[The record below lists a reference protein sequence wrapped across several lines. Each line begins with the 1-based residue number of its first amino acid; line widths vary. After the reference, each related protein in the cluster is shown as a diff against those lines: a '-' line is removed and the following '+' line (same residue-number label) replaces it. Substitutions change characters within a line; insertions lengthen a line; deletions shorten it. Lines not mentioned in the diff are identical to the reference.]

1 MLRKSFFTI
10 LITFIFLTLV
20 FSVAAQKK
28 NSRKVPTKK
37 TAAVQ
42 TKTAVKQ
49 EEVPVPEK
57 KNSRP
62 VDENSQSEEHIKPE
76 PGKKNSK
83 SETPKTVNT
92 AKQSKLNP
100 VYFYEFSQPEFN
112 ISHIF
117 IEHDESGKGTI
128 RFMKKHY
135 DEEISDPIALSA
147 DALERVKALWQN
159 LNFLD
164 STANYQYE
172 KDYSHLGNLKFTMKK
187 DGRERTTE
195 FNWTTHPD
203 AKALADEYRRIGNQY
218 IWMFDINLS
227 RENQPLESAKIMKA
241 LDSQIKRNEIA
252 DPVQLIPF
260 LKQLSD
266 DERIPLI
273 SRNHAT
279 RIVKEIEKKM
289 AKKKDEN

>member
-28 NSRKVPTKK
+28 NRKKVPPKK

-49 EEVPVPEK
+49 EEIPVPEK

-62 VDENSQSEEHIKPE
+62 GDENSQSEEDIKPE

-83 SETPKTVNT
+83 TETPKTVIT
-92 AKQSKLNP
+92 AKQTKLNP
-100 VYFYEFSQPEFN
+100 VYFYEFSRPEFT
-112 ISHIF
+112 ISHIY

-128 RFMKKHY
+128 RFMKKYY

-147 DALERVKALWQN
+147 DALERVKTLWQN

-164 STANYQYE
+164 STENYQYE

-187 DGRERTTE
+187 DGRTRTAG

-203 AKALADEYRRIGNQY
+203 AKALADEYRKIGNQY

-227 RENQPLESAKIMKA
+227 RENQPLESAKIMNA

-289 AKKKDEN
+289 AKKQ

>member
-1 MLRKSFFTI
+1 MLQKF
-10 LITFIFLTLV
+10 FLTIFISTLA
-20 FSVAAQKK
+20 FSAAAQKK
-28 NSRKVPTKK
+28 NRKPTAKK

-42 TKTAVKQ
+42 TKTTVKQ
-49 EEVPVPEK
+49 EEIPVPEK

-62 VDENSQSEEHIKPE
+62 IDENSQSEENIKPE

-83 SETPKTVNT
+83 SGTPKTVIT
-92 AKQSKLNP
+92 AKQTKPNP
-100 VYFYEFSQPEFN
+100 VYFYEFSRPEFT
-112 ISHIF
+112 ISHIY

-128 RFMKKHY
+128 RFMKKYY
-135 DEEISDPIALSA
+135 DEEILDPIALSA
-147 DALERVKALWQN
+147 DALERVKTLWQN

-164 STANYQYE
+164 STENYQYE

-187 DGRERTTE
+187 GGRERTIG

-203 AKALADEYRRIGNQY
+203 AKALADEYRKIGNQY

-227 RENQPLESAKIMKA
+227 RENQPLESAKIMNS
-241 LDSQIKRNEIA
+241 LDSQIKRDEIA

>member
-10 LITFIFLTLV
+10 LFTFIFLTLV
-20 FSVAAQKK
+20 FSAAAQKRNRK
-28 NSRKVPTKK
+28 KVPPKK

-42 TKTAVKQ
+42 TKTPVK
-49 EEVPVPEK
+49 EAEIPIPEK

-62 VDENSQSEEHIKPE
+62 VDENSQSEENIKPE

-83 SETPKTVNT
+83 TETSKSPGSP
-92 AKQSKLNP
+92 KQSKLNP
-100 VYFYEFSQPEFN
+100 VYFYEFSQPEFT
-112 ISHIF
+112 ISKIY

-128 RFMKKHY
+128 RFMKKFY

-147 DALERVKALWQN
+147 DALERVKTLWQD

-164 STANYQYE
+164 SDENYQYE

-187 DGRERTTE
+187 DGRERTAG
-195 FNWTTHPD
+195 FNWTTHPA
-203 AKALADEYRRIGNQY
+203 AKALADEYRKIGNQY

-227 RENQPLESAKIMKA
+227 RENQPLESAKIMDA
-241 LDSQIKRNEIA
+241 LDSQIRRNEIA

-279 RIVKEIEKKM
+279 RIVKAIEKKA
-289 AKKKDEN
+289 AKKQ

>member
-1 MLRKSFFTI
+1 MLQKF
-10 LITFIFLTLV
+10 FLTIFILTLA

-28 NSRKVPTKK
+28 NSRKVPPKK

-42 TKTAVKQ
+42 KKATVKP
-49 EEVPVPEK
+49 EEIPIPEK

-62 VDENSQSEEHIKPE
+62 VDENSQIEEDSKPE

-83 SETPKTVNT
+83 IETPKKVNSP
-92 AKQSKLNP
+92 KQTKLNP
-100 VYFYEFSQPEFN
+100 VYFYEFSQPEFT
-112 ISHIF
+112 ISSIY

-128 RFMKKHY
+128 RFMKKFY

-147 DALERVKALWQN
+147 DALERVKTLWQN

-164 STANYQYE
+164 SSENYQYE
-172 KDYSHLGNLKFTMKK
+172 KDYSHLGNMKFTMEK
-187 DGRERTTE
+187 DGQTRTAG
-195 FNWTTHPD
+195 FNWTTHPE
-203 AKALADEYRRIGNQY
+203 AKALADEYRKIGNQY

-227 RENQPLESAKIMKA
+227 RENQPLESAKIMNA

-260 LKQLSD
+260 LKQLSE

-289 AKKKDEN
+289 AKKQ